1 MSKIERFE
9 DIQAWQQA
17 RELSKEIYR
26 VTNNEPF
33 TKDYSLKDKI
43 RRASTSIMLNIAEGF
58 ARRST
63 NEFKQFLYI
72 AHGSA
77 PEVQSALYITLD
89 QNYISDREFHALYKQ
104 TDAISKMMVGFIK
117 NLSFIKKAL
126 PKKDNFE
133 VFKSLLKELR
143 KEI

>member
-9 DIQAWQQA
+9 DIQAWQKA

-26 VTNNEPF
+26 VT
-33 TKDYSLKDKI
+33 KDFSLKDQI

-77 PEVQSALYITLD
+77 AEVQSALYIALD
-89 QNYISDREFHALYKQ
+89 QNYISDQEFHALYKQ
-104 TDAISKMMVGFIK
+104 TDAISKMRAGFIK
-117 NLSFIKKAL
+117 YLG
-126 PKKDNFE
+126 E
-133 VFKSLLKELR
+133 LK
-143 KEI
+143 

>member
-9 DIQAWQQA
+9 DIQAWQKA

-26 VTNNEPF
+26 VTNDEPF
-33 TKDYSLKDKI
+33 TKDYSWKDKI

-77 PEVQSALYITLD
+77 QKFNQP
-89 QNYISDREFHALYKQ
+89 
-104 TDAISKMMVGFIK
+104 FILLWIRTHMCSVK
-117 NLSFIKKAL
+117 GLRDIFCNFKTC
-126 PKKDNFE
+126 PKKLNTTDL
-133 VFKSLLKELR
+133 FKNPTPM
-143 KEI
+143 